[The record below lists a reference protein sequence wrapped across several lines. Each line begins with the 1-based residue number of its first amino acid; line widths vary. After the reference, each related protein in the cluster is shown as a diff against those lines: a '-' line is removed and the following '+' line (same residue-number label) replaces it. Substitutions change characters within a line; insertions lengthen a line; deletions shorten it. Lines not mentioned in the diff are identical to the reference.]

1 MSSVLDD
8 AAAGQGVS
16 PLFQRVVSLP
26 DESVVGYEALARW
39 PALKDLGPLDVFA
52 RARAN
57 GTLDALDQHCVSSAA
72 ENAVAGEASPGMLL
86 LINVEPTTA
95 ALNPGAAA
103 SVKAAAERF
112 HLVFELTE
120 RELLTHPS
128 TLLRKVA
135 SLRASGF
142 SIALDDIGVH
152 SDSLALLDLVAPG
165 ILKLDLQL
173 VQSQPDPVQARTVAA
188 VIAHHERTGAT
199 ILAEGIETDEHLEQA
214 LAYGATLGQGF
225 RFGRPGDLTPPES
238 SYRPASTSQPPI
250 PERASVF
257 DLAAPGLM
265 TRTVRKQTLIQL
277 SRHIER
283 LASAADSPP
292 IVLAAVQD
300 SKYFVGATVDTYQ
313 SLAERSPLVAV
324 FGGGTSISP
333 CPGVKW
339 IPLEQ
344 DDPMLADWGVLAL
357 GPDIAAGLVARERL
371 PRNGSTE
378 DARRFDMVMTFD
390 RARVTTAARCL
401 LERFPHGPAVP

>member
-8 AAAGQGVS
+8 AAAGQGVT

-39 PALKDLGPLDVFA
+39 PALQDLGPLDVFA

-57 GTLDALDQHCVSSAA
+57 GTLDALDQHCISSAA
-72 ENAVAGEASPGMLL
+72 DGAIKGGAAPGMLL

-95 ALNPGAAA
+95 ALNRGAMA
-103 SVKAAAERF
+103 SVMAAAEAF

-120 RELLTHPS
+120 RELLTNPS
-128 TLLRKVA
+128 ALLRKVA
-135 SLRASGF
+135 ALRASGF

-152 SDSLALLDLVAPG
+152 SDSLALLDLVAPD
-165 ILKLDLQL
+165 ILKLDMRL
-173 VQSQPDPVQARTVAA
+173 VQNQPNPVQARTVAA

-225 RFGRPGDLTPPES
+225 RFGRPGQLAPPEC
-238 SYRPASTSQPPI
+238 SYRPPRTSQPPI
-250 PERASVF
+250 PARASVF

-265 TRTVRKQTLIQL
+265 TRTVRKQTLLQL

-283 LASAADSPP
+283 LAAVADSPP

-300 SKYFVGATVDTYQ
+300 SKYFTGVTVDTYMT
-313 SLAERSPLVAV
+313 LAERSPLVAV
-324 FGGGTSISP
+324 LGGGTSVAP

-339 IPLEQ
+339 VPLDS
-344 DDPMLADWGVLAL
+344 DDPLLAEWGVLAL
-357 GPDIAAGLVARERL
+357 GPDMAAGLVARER
-371 PRNGSTE
+371 PGGSG
-378 DARRFDMVMTFD
+378 DAARRFDMVMTFD
-390 RARVTTAARCL
+390 RGRVTTAARCL
-401 LERFPHGPAVP
+401 LERFPDGPTLQ